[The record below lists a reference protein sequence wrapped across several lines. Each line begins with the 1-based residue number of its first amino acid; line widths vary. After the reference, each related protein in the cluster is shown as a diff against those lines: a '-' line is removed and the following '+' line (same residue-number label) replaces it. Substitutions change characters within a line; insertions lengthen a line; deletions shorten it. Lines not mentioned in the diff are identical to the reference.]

1 MEEGQKPPKTS
12 GRMRKQTEEPQVDGL
27 RVEPLPLVF
36 RLGGS
41 NEGVGAGRRLVTQKQ
56 EWLGG

>member
-1 MEEGQKPPKTS
+1 MEEGQKTPTS
-12 GRMRKQTEEPQVDGL
+12 GRMCKQTDEIEVDGL

-36 RLGGS
+36 GLGAS